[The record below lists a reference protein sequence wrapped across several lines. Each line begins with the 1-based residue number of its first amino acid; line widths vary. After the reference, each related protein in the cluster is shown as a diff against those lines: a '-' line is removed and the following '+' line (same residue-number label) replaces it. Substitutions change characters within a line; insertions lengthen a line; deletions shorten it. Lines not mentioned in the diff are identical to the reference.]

1 MNNVIRELVH
11 ALFFLYDANEVIG
24 IIGGFSGFA
33 GGNDR
38 EPLKLTLETVADC
51 HHQGGSI
58 LASSRGGFDIDTI
71 IGFLQREQIS
81 QLYVI
86 GGDGSHRGAYK
97 IAEEVVKREMN
108 VAVVGIPK
116 VFVVYNL
123 TSPSSANTYFYATDH
138 NHSPTITLSH
148 NHASSRTDDRQ

>member
-11 ALFFLYDANEVIG
+11 ALFFLYDAQEVVG

-33 GGNDR
+33 GGKDR
-38 EPLKLTLETVADC
+38 EPVKLTLKMVAEC

-58 LASSRGGFDIDTI
+58 LASSRGGFDIETI
-71 IGFLQREQIS
+71 ISFLQREEIS

-86 GGDGSHRGAYK
+86 GGDGTHRGAYK
-97 IAEEVVKREMN
+97 IAEEVMKREMN

-116 VFVVYNL
+116 VL
-123 TSPSSANTYFYATDH
+123 IAPM
-138 NHSPTITLSH
+138 
-148 NHASSRTDDRQ
+148 

>member
-1 MNNVIRELVH
+1 M
-11 ALFFLYDANEVIG
+11 FFLYDAHEVIG

-33 GGNDR
+33 EGKDR

-58 LASSRGGFDIDTI
+58 LASSRGGFDINTI
-71 IGFLQREQIS
+71 IAFLQREHIS

-86 GGDGSHRGAYK
+86 GGDGTHRGAYK

-116 VFVVYNL
+116 VLVV
-123 TSPSSANTYFYATDH
+123 H
-138 NHSPTITLSH
+138 N
-148 NHASSRTDDRQ
+148 